1 MRIPPQILEQM
12 NNPQSEE
19 IKDASLNNSSSSS
32 HKCIAAPSK
41 SLNYVFKERFNFN
54 LTSGFEEYSLKVYT
68 SQQAAGAGTRDEESK
83 DSPYHAA
90 AEFLEEEFKLKVAEE
105 LVTLVDQREHIKIL
119 TGKKLAVKL
128 VLKWIYDPD
137 IERLSELQAQ
147 QLRIEKQLYKIESSY
162 QQALKAV
169 Q

>member
-1 MRIPPQILEQM
+1 MRIPPQVLEQM
-12 NNPQSEE
+12 NNSQSEE
-19 IKDASLNNSSSSS
+19 SKDASLNNSSTSSQKRS
-32 HKCIAAPSK
+32 AAPSK

-54 LTSGFEEYSLKVYT
+54 LTSGFEDFSLKVY
-68 SQQAAGAGTRDEESK
+68 SSQAAPRDEESK
-83 DSPYHAA
+83 DLPFHTES
-90 AEFLEEEFKLKVAEE
+90 LEEEFKLKVAEE

-128 VLKWIYDPD
+128 VLKWVYDPD

-169 Q
+169 E

>member
-1 MRIPPQILEQM
+1 M
-12 NNPQSEE
+12 
-19 IKDASLNNSSSSS
+19 
-32 HKCIAAPSK
+32 
-41 SLNYVFKERFNFN
+41 NYVFKERFNFN
-54 LTSGFEEYSLKVYT
+54 LTSGFEEFSLKVYT
-68 SQQAAGAGTRDEESK
+68 SQAADRGEEESK
-83 DSPYHAA
+83 DLPYPHT
-90 AEFLEEEFKLKVAEE
+90 ETLEEEFKLKVAEE

-128 VLKWIYDPD
+128 VLKWVYDPD

-169 Q
+169 

>member
-1 MRIPPQILEQM
+1 VRIPPQILEQM
-12 NNPQSEE
+12 NNSQSEE
-19 IKDASLNNSSSSS
+19 SKDASLNNSSSSS
-32 HKCIAAPSK
+32 QKRSAAPSK

-68 SQQAAGAGTRDEESK
+68 SQPARAEESK
-83 DSPYHAA
+83 DSPYHT
-90 AEFLEEEFKLKVAEE
+90 ESLEEEFKLKVAEE

-137 IERLSELQAQ
+137 IERLSELQTQ

>member
-1 MRIPPQILEQM
+1 M
-12 NNPQSEE
+12 
-19 IKDASLNNSSSSS
+19 
-32 HKCIAAPSK
+32 
-41 SLNYVFKERFNFN
+41 NYVFKERFNFN
-54 LTSGFEEYSLKVYT
+54 LTSGFEEFSLKVYT
-68 SQQAAGAGTRDEESK
+68 SQAAEKVEEESK
-83 DSPYHAA
+83 AFPHT
-90 AEFLEEEFKLKVAEE
+90 ETLEEEFKLKVAEE

-128 VLKWIYDPD
+128 VLKWVYDPD

-169 Q
+169 QQL